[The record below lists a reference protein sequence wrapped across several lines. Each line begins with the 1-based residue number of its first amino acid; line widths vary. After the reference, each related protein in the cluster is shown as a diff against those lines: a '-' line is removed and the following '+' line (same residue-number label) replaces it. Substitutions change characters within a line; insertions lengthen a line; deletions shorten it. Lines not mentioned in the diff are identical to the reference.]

1 MQATACATSSDNGI
15 ELRHATDLDSVWSTL
30 IEIYAEV
37 RADQLH
43 QPHYSV
49 ERYGERLARHGAEPG
64 WETVIGFDEDEPVGY
79 TYVNTLQP
87 DDRWWRR
94 MTTPLP
100 EGCTER
106 STMALKEIM
115 LKVPWR
121 GTGTA
126 RPIHDELLASR
137 PEEQVSLLVNPLA
150 GDQNVPVDRTAIHE
164 LLVTCMPAAGSPQ
177 ELRKMGAPSTRC
189 RISAGSLRRLRHQ
202 RRLSVHFTARR
213 PWRQM
218 LRVVRETKAWPFG
231 SIQRRL
237 QASCCV
243 SDTRRTARTVIE
255 PQEPTNA
262 QDDPQ
267 R

>member
-1 MQATACATSSDNGI
+1 VTSDGI

-64 WETVIGFDEDEPVGY
+64 WETVIGFDGDEPVGY
-79 TYVNTLQP
+79 AYVNTLQP
-87 DDRWWRR
+87 DDRWWQR

-100 EGCTER
+100 EGCTDK
-106 STMALKEIM
+106 STVALKEIM

-126 RPIHDELLASR
+126 RRIHDELLANR

-150 GDQNVPVDRTAIHE
+150 GNGKVKALYERWGYYEISTQQPASDGPVLTAMLRTIHEPAPVD
-164 LLVTCMPAAGSPQ
+164 
-177 ELRKMGAPSTRC
+177 
-189 RISAGSLRRLRHQ
+189 
-202 RRLSVHFTARR
+202 
-213 PWRQM
+213 
-218 LRVVRETKAWPFG
+218 
-231 SIQRRL
+231 
-237 QASCCV
+237 
-243 SDTRRTARTVIE
+243 
-255 PQEPTNA
+255 
-262 QDDPQ
+262 
-267 R
+267 

>member
-1 MQATACATSSDNGI
+1 MQATACVTSSDNGI

-49 ERYGERLARHGAEPG
+49 ERFGERLARHGAEPG
-64 WETVIGFDEDEPVGY
+64 WETVIGFDGDEPVGY
-79 TYVNTLQP
+79 AYVNTLQP

-100 EGCTER
+100 DGCTER
-106 STMALKEIM
+106 STVALKEIM

-126 RPIHDELLASR
+126 RRIHDELLASR

-164 LLVTCMPAAGSPQ
+164 LPLRWRSAAARLAASPHD
-177 ELRKMGAPSTRC
+177 GA
-189 RISAGSLRRLRHQ
+189 
-202 RRLSVHFTARR
+202 
-213 PWRQM
+213 
-218 LRVVRETKAWPFG
+218 
-231 SIQRRL
+231 
-237 QASCCV
+237 
-243 SDTRRTARTVIE
+243 
-255 PQEPTNA
+255 
-262 QDDPQ
+262 
-267 R
+267 